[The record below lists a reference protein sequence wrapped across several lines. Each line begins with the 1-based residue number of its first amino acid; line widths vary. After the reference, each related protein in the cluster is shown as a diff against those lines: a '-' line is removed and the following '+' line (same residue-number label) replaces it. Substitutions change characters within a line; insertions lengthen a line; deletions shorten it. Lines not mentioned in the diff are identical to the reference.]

1 MKKLRVLVATLGAA
15 LAIGLF
21 PAPAH
26 ASHHCAPPP
35 IQDDYGVSYTAWL
48 VCEYGY
54 HDPVG
59 VTKYIICWL
68 SPTC

>member
-1 MKKLRVLVATLGAA
+1 MKKLRVLVATVGAA
-15 LAIGLF
+15 LAIGAF
-21 PAPAH
+21 PAPAE

-35 IQDDYGVSYTAWL
+35 FEDDYGIADAVWV

-59 VTKYIICWL
+59 VAKYIVCWL
-68 SPTC
+68 DPAC